1 MSLLNKVKE
10 GIYKELLIENF
21 SSEYK
26 VSENQVKRFYEDAN
40 QNRQNAIRSF
50 RGKSEN
56 KKLESRPSLI
66 KQAISILLH
75 YPNILKDIVVEDRLN
90 HIDEKGI
97 DILKKIINLT
107 QDKDSTK
114 LATILEHFQD
124 KKIQQHLQNLSLE
137 TLIIRE
143 SEIKNEFKDILNR
156 LYILSNKTEMKSL
169 MKKASQNN
177 LTELEKNRFI
187 ELSANIKIK

>member
-1 MSLLNKVKE
+1 MN
-10 GIYKELLIENF
+10 
-21 SSEYK
+21 
-26 VSENQVKRFYEDAN
+26 
-40 QNRQNAIRSF
+40 
-50 RGKSEN
+50 
-56 KKLESRPSLI
+56 
-66 KQAISILLH
+66 
-75 YPNILKDIVVEDRLN
+75 DIVIEDRLN

-97 DILKKIINLT
+97 NILKKIINLT
-107 QDKDSTK
+107 QDKDSIK

-156 LYILSNKTEMKSL
+156 LYILSNKTEMKTL